1 MSWFNILLSLRAL
14 LLFSL
19 LPLFACAGKGT
30 PTTKTQA
37 LSSSVS
43 ITGAPASIGMGAN
56 WQYMAT
62 VTGSSNQNVTWT
74 VSGGGTIDAS
84 SGLYIAPNLVPNPST
99 VTITATSVANS
110 MEIASTTVT
119 IQATDPLGSVGSYLP
134 LSSCGGSLPGGTC
147 YQITVSC
154 PGTSVITAYLKVLK
168 PSGVPIGTVLF
179 GVGTGG
185 SGLYDD
191 PNSSGYTFGRNVVQ
205 NVLSAG
211 YNTVQVSFGQPF
223 NPGQPNGWLQGPGG
237 VRRLA
242 CRYATVADWIYHH
255 PSVINSSVTAST
267 SAPMCATG
275 NAGGSG
281 AIAYAVYE
289 YGLNS
294 EFAMVEP
301 TTGPVMTRI
310 DLGCS
315 PCGPTATGPV
325 CASTNLH
332 PELCYETADAAS
344 IDAAYSSG
352 TTTGAGACTN
362 ALNGSPGL
370 NASAVFLSDS
380 ILYQGPTTVPIAS
393 TRMKQLL
400 GDSDTS
406 NAVPQGMIWQSLI
419 SPLPAQQCMVGV
431 QQDMPNFQTAATQ
444 IASDLVTNCH

>member
-1 MSWFNILLSLRAL
+1 VPWPNILSLRVL

-19 LPLFACAGKGT
+19 LSLFACAGKGT

-37 LSSSVS
+37 PSSSVS
-43 ITGAPASIGMGAN
+43 IAGAPASIGVGAN
-56 WQYMAT
+56 WRYTAT
-62 VTGSSNQNVTWT
+62 VSGSSNQNVTWT

-84 SGLYIAPNLVPNPST
+84 SGLYIAPNLVPNPAT
-99 VTITATSVANS
+99 VTIAATSVANS
-110 MEIASTTVT
+110 METASTTVT
-119 IQATDPLGSVGSYLP
+119 IQATDPLGSVGSYSP

-147 YQITVSC
+147 YQLTVSC
-154 PGTSVITAYLKVLK
+154 PGTSAITAYLKVLR
-168 PSGVPIGTVLF
+168 PSGIPIGTVLF

-191 PNSSGYTFGRNVVQ
+191 PNSSGYTLGGNVVQ

-223 NPGQPNGWLQGPGG
+223 NSAQPSGWLQGPGG

-275 NAGGSG
+275 NGGGSG

-301 TTGPVMTRI
+301 TSGPVMTRI
-310 DLGCS
+310 DRGCS
-315 PCGPTATGPV
+315 PCSSSATGPV
-325 CASTNLH
+325 CASTNTH
-332 PELCYETADAAS
+332 PELCYNTTDAAT

-352 TTTGAGACTN
+352 TSSGPGACTN

-370 NASAVFLSDS
+370 NASATFLSDS
-380 ILYQGPTTVPIAS
+380 ILYQGSTTVPIAS
-393 TRMKQLL
+393 THMKQLL
-400 GDSDTS
+400 GDSDAS
-406 NAVPQGMIWQSLI
+406 NAVPQAMIWQSLI
-419 SPLPAQQCMVGV
+419 SPVPAQQCMVGV

-444 IASDLVTNCH
+444 IATDIVTNCH